1 MILPEFSIN
10 GHKIGGENPV
20 FVVAEI
26 SGNHHQKYKEAEA
39 LVRAAKE
46 AGADAVKLQTYTAD
60 TITLNSDKEWFRVGV
75 EADNPELWKGKT
87 LYQLYQTAFTPW
99 DWQPKLK
106 KLADELGILLFSSP
120 FDTTAVGFLEK
131 MNVQFYKIASYE
143 VNDCILLKRVAQ
155 TGKPVIMSIG
165 YASVEDVELALKTL
179 RDNGAKDIAILQCIT
194 DYKSEADEDHAN
206 LATIQDIAQK
216 WGVVAGFSDNSGGI
230 DVPAMAMRAGAAIVE
245 KHIILDRKLGG
256 PDADFSLEPDELKEL
271 VLILHGK
278 KQYVFDEERYKKVL
292 GEPHYGPRND
302 LEKYNLRWRRSLFAA
317 KDIKKG
323 EKFTAENIRSVRP
336 GFGLHTKYF
345 DQVMNKTAAQDIEF
359 CTPLKKEHIYGMIS
373 SEMEVSGEDR
383 QSNVF

>member
-1 MILPEFSIN
+1 MVKTF
-10 GHKIGGENPV
+10 KIGERVIGEGQPV
-20 FVVAEI
+20 FMVAEL
-26 SGNHHQKYKEAEA
+26 SGNHHQKYEEAEA

-60 TITLNSDKEWFRVGV
+60 TITLNSDKEWFRVGG

-87 LYQLYQTAFTPW
+87 LYQLYQTAYTPW

-106 KLADELGILLFSSP
+106 KLADELGVLLFSSP
-120 FDTTAVGFLEK
+120 FDTTAVDFLEK
-131 MNVQFYKIASYE
+131 MDVLFYKIASYE
-143 VNDCILLKRVAQ
+143 VNDCTILKRVAQ

-179 RDNGAKDIAILQCIT
+179 RENGSKDIAILYCIT

-206 LATIQDIAQK
+206 LATIQDIAK
-216 WGVVAGFSDNSGGI
+216 RWGVVVGFSDNSGGI

-256 PDADFSLEPDELKEL
+256 PDADFSLEPAELKEL
-271 VLILHGK
+271 VEILHGQK
-278 KQYVFDEERYKKVL
+278 KYAFDEERYQKVF
-292 GEPHYGPRND
+292 GKPNYGPRND
-302 LEKYNLRWRRSLFAA
+302 LEKYNLRWRRSLFVA

-336 GFGLHTKYF
+336 AFGLHTKYF
-345 DQVMNKTAAQDIEF
+345 DELLGKTAATDIEF
-359 CTPLKKEHIYGMIS
+359 ATPLKKEHIADNLTNNEYKAG
-373 SEMEVSGEDR
+373 
-383 QSNVF
+383 NV